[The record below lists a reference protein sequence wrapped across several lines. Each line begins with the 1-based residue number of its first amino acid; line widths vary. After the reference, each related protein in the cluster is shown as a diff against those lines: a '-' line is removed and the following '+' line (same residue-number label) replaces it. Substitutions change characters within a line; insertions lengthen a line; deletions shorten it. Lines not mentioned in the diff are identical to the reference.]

1 MPPEDKIHLGLYFS
15 LERSLRD
22 ALCLHYLLDNL
33 QTNHNS
39 GGDLMNQL
47 SLQQIRVVFHHVE
60 EAQMENVDDL
70 KLRVLDAVATQEN
83 IEEVESTFLGMIN
96 FDRVSTQT
104 IIDIIKSNSMFMG
117 TTQLVSSP
125 KSARLSATVSVL
137 S

>member
-1 MPPEDKIHLGLYFS
+1 MKN
-15 LERSLRD
+15 
-22 ALCLHYLLDNL
+22 C
-33 QTNHNS
+33 
-39 GGDLMNQL
+39 
-47 SLQQIRVVFHHVE
+47 
-60 EAQMENVDDL
+60 DDL

-83 IEEVESTFLGMIN
+83 IEEVESTFLGMID

-117 TTQLVSSP
+117 STSLVSSP

>member
-1 MPPEDKIHLGLYFS
+1 M
-15 LERSLRD
+15 
-22 ALCLHYLLDNL
+22 
-33 QTNHNS
+33 
-39 GGDLMNQL
+39 
-47 SLQQIRVVFHHVE
+47 VFHQLDG
-60 EAQMENVDDL
+60 AKIENGDDL

-96 FDRVSTQT
+96 FDRVSTQN

-117 TTQLVSSP
+117 TTYLVSSP